1 MDRHETR
8 AFEPHDLEDAARLL
22 AERHRRQRGVEPGLD
37 PRFEDPAATAAE
49 IEALLAI
56 DGASGAVAHHGGLMT
71 GYLLGVPRTDASW
84 GPNVWI
90 EPAGHAATDAVTV
103 RDLYAG
109 AAGRWVDEG
118 RTNHHV
124 IVPAADPGLVDAWFT
139 LDFGQ
144 QHVHGIREAVP
155 AGWEPSMGPGLL
167 VRRAERA
174 DIPAMAEIDLLLPR
188 HQARSPV
195 FSPMPVPTVE
205 EAMAELEADFD
216 DEHYTTFVAVHD
228 GRVVGVAVGC
238 SVEQSGMHVGLGRP
252 VSAGYL
258 GFAAVRPEARGLGA
272 GRALGETV
280 LAWSRDA
287 GYAWVIVDW
296 RSTNLE
302 ATRAWTG
309 LGFRPL
315 FRRLHRTIA

>member
-1 MDRHETR
+1 MDRHEIR
-8 AFEPHDLEDAARLL
+8 AFEPHHVEGAARLL
-22 AERHRRQRGVEPGLD
+22 ADRHRRQRLVEPALD
-37 PRFEDPAATAAE
+37 PRFEDPATTVAE
-49 IEALLAI
+49 IEALLAM
-56 DGASGAVAHHGGLMT
+56 DGASGAVALDGGLMT
-71 GYLLGVPRTDASW
+71 GYLLGVRRPEASW
-84 GPNVWI
+84 GPNAWV
-90 EPAGHAATDAVTV
+90 EPAGHAVTEAATV
-103 RDLYAG
+103 RELYAI
-109 AAGRWVDEG
+109 AATRWVDEG

-124 IVPAADPGLVDAWFT
+124 LVPAADASLVDAWFT

-144 QHVHGIREAVP
+144 QHVHGIREPVP
-155 AGWEPSMGPGLL
+155 AGWEPSIRTGLL

-174 DIPAMAEIDLLLPR
+174 DIPAMAEVDIVLPR

-195 FSPMPVPTVE
+195 FSPMPIPTVD
-205 EAMAELEADFD
+205 EARAELEADFD

-238 SVEQSGMHVGLGRP
+238 SVEQSGMHVGLARP
-252 VSAGYL
+252 PSAGYL
-258 GFAAVRPEARGLGA
+258 GFAAVLPEARGLGA

-287 GYAWVIVDW
+287 GFAWVIVDW

-302 ATRAWTG
+302 ASRAWTG